1 MKKSRLGKDPL
12 GQSPPG
18 DVADSLDW
26 ISDSRTDE
34 QGSAKPT
41 SSSGNG
47 PGKEHPKNAIILSGG
62 GALGAFEVGVLKA
75 LINGRSPATN
85 HTPLPIDI
93 ATGTSVGAFNA
104 ACMAL
109 YEKPVL
115 AVENLEH
122 LWVDRIADQSGQGG
136 NGVFRFRP
144 PALAWRHP
152 EFVARHPL
160 ELLTRFGE
168 DGMFLTRDWIKR
180 GIGMLQSGEP
190 LEHRALEMVD
200 LSSFVSTE
208 PLQEVIRE
216 SIPLE
221 RLRQARIRV
230 KIVTTDWESGEA
242 AVFDQDQLDDHMGHD
257 VILAST
263 ALPGFFPPV
272 SIGGRTYCDGG
283 LVMNTPT
290 MPAIDADADI
300 LHMIYM
306 DPDVKAIPL
315 ARFRNTL
322 DTFDRMLTIQFAMN
336 INRDIE
342 QIARINDGL
351 TALDVGI
358 RGDSTSDDTHTRSFI
373 KSAARFMRH
382 QTVADRP
389 YRKLQV
395 HRYHP
400 TEDLSGV
407 LGLLN
412 FSQDRIASLIARGER
427 EAEEHDCVKSG
438 CILAD

>member
-1 MKKSRLGKDPL
+1 VKKSRLGKDPL

-18 DVADSLDW
+18 AVADSLDW

-34 QGSAKPT
+34 EGRVEPT
-41 SSSGNG
+41 RPSEDG
-47 PGKEHPKNAIILSGG
+47 PGKKHPKNAIILSGG

-109 YEKPVL
+109 YEKPVR
-115 AVENLEH
+115 AVENLER
-122 LWVDRIADQSGQGG
+122 LWVDRIADHSGQGG
-136 NGVFRFRP
+136 NGVYRFRP
-144 PALAWRHP
+144 PALAWKHP
-152 EFVARHPL
+152 EHMARHPL
-160 ELLTRFGE
+160 ELLTQFGE
-168 DGMFLTRDWIKR
+168 DSMFLTRDWIKR

-190 LEHRALEMVD
+190 LEHRAMEMVD

-208 PLQEVIRE
+208 PLQRVIRE
-216 SIPLE
+216 AIPLE
-221 RLRQARIRV
+221 RLRQSRMRV

-242 AVFDQDQLDDHMGHD
+242 AVFDQDQLNDDMGHD

-272 SIGGRTYCDGG
+272 SISGRTYCDGG

-290 MPAIDADADI
+290 MPAIEAEADI
-300 LHMIYM
+300 IHMIYM
-306 DPDVKAIPL
+306 DPDVREIPL

-342 QIARINDGL
+342 QIGRINDGL
-351 TALDVGI
+351 AALDVGI
-358 RGDSTSDDTHTRSFI
+358 AGASTSDDTQTRSFI
-373 KSAARFMRH
+373 KSAGHVIRRQA
-382 QTVADRP
+382 ASNRP

-412 FSQDRIASLIARGER
+412 FGQDRIESLIARGEQ
-427 EAEEHDCVKSG
+427 EAEGHDCEKSG